1 MVRGEMPCGM
11 VGRDVLMDG
20 QARHALLHGWAQHAL
35 RRSVDLFWCILLPVP
50 WALTILCFHLFLFA
64 LRSSGPTCT
73 LPHTQPSPQLSVTLC
88 VYKLF
93 VSGPLSGYCT
103 RRMRGLQIEFD
114 GKCKVGVPSFVTTDS
129 GKLINLHQLNYQS
142 NYKINAVGYLLATL
156 NAVH

>member
-1 MVRGEMPCGM
+1 MPCGM

-50 WALTILCFHLFLFA
+50 WALTILCSHLFLFA